1 MQAELLII
9 GSELLTPGR
18 QDTNSIYLIEQLATL
33 GIPVAFRTT
42 VGDERERIAE
52 TVRQACSRADLVV
65 VSGGLG
71 PTSDDVTREGVADAT
86 GLDLVLDEAIL
97 NGIRKRFE
105 RRGLEMPQVNQRQAL
120 VHRGAKV
127 LRNPVGT
134 APGLWIK
141 TTISAGG
148 SGRSPKDLILLPG
161 PPHELVSVFE
171 THVVPQ
177 LADRGRGTI
186 YRTKQL
192 FVAGLP
198 ESSVEQRISSIYREC
213 RNPRTTILAS
223 AGQVEI
229 RLVAH
234 GKTALE
240 ADETAEK
247 LATRL
252 REILGSHIFSE
263 SGEGLEHVLGQ
274 MLQRSSR
281 TIAVAESC
289 TGGLIAHRVTEV
301 PGSSA
306 YFERGFVTY
315 SNRSKVEL
323 LGVSEA
329 LIQEHGA
336 VSEQVARAM
345 AKGARERAGTDL
357 GLAVTGIAGPA
368 GGSNDKP
375 VGLVYIALSDSKEDR
390 VKRFH
395 LPGSRGEMKRWA
407 SQLALNLV
415 RLRLLESPGS

>member
-9 GSELLTPGR
+9 GSELLTPGGE
-18 QDTNSIYLIEQLATL
+18 DTNSIYLIGELASI

-42 VGDERERIAE
+42 VGDERGRIAK
-52 TVRQACSRADLVV
+52 TVQQACSRVDLVL

-71 PTSDDVTREGVADAT
+71 PTSDDVTREGVADAM

-97 NGIRKRFE
+97 DGIRKRFA
-105 RRGLEMPQVNQRQAL
+105 RRGLEMPEVNQRQAL

-134 APGLWIK
+134 APGLWIQMPN
-141 TTISAGG
+141 SAGG
-148 SGRSPKDLILLPG
+148 RCRSPKDLILLPG
-161 PPHELVSVFE
+161 PPRELVSVFE

-198 ESSVEQRISSIYREC
+198 ESSVEQRIGSIYREC
-213 RNPRTTILAS
+213 QNPRTTILAS

-229 RLVAH
+229 RLIAH
-234 GKTALE
+234 GMSALE
-240 ADETAEK
+240 ADGAAEK
-247 LATRL
+247 LAARL
-252 REILGSHIFSE
+252 RKVLGSHVFSE
-263 SGEGLEHVLGQ
+263 SGQDLEQVLGQ
-274 MLQRSSR
+274 MLRRSSR

-323 LGVSEA
+323 LGVPEA

-357 GLAVTGIAGPA
+357 GLAVTGIAGPD
-368 GGSNDKP
+368 GGSDDKP
-375 VGLVYIALSDSKEDR
+375 VGLVYIALSDNEEDR

-395 LPGSRGEMKRWA
+395 LPGSRAEMKRWT

-415 RLRLLESPGS
+415 RLRLLESQGS